1 MGQSFLITLREGFE
15 AALIVA
21 IVLGYLRSIGRLDL
35 RNTIWTGVAIAAGIA
50 LAAGIVLNTFVD
62 GLEGAARNRTFA
74 VICAAA
80 AAVLVWMVFWMRRQS
95 IHIKGELQRAV
106 DTALHQSRAARAL
119 FFVAFFAVL
128 REGIETAL
136 FMVAAATDARAR
148 DVFIGGSLG
157 IVGAVVL
164 GAAIYHGSRWVPM
177 RQFFRVTGL
186 LVIIF
191 AAGLAAKTVLF
202 LQMPPGS
209 HLGSL
214 NLSFYDVT
222 SVRWLTSSS
231 EVGRFLAGILGWDPR
246 PSVEQVIAWLAVA
259 VPLTALFLR
268 KPRPTTP
275 DPAIVEEA
283 ERSLAAS
290 RPATA

>member
-1 MGQSFLITLREGFE
+1 MGQSFLIILREGFE

-21 IVLGYLRSIGRLDL
+21 IVLGYLRSIDRLDL
-35 RNTIWTGVAIAAGIA
+35 RGTIWTGVAIAAVIA
-50 LAAGIVLNTFVD
+50 LASGIVLNTFVD

-74 VICAAA
+74 LICAAA
-80 AAVLVWMVFWMRRQS
+80 AGVLVWMVFWMRRQS
-95 IHIKGELQRAV
+95 MHIKGELQHAV
-106 DTALHQSRAARAL
+106 DSALHQGRATRAL

-148 DVFIGGSLG
+148 DVLIGGGLG
-157 IVGAVVL
+157 VL
-164 GAAIYHGSRWVPM
+164 GAVSLGVAIYHGSKWVPM

-202 LQMPPGS
+202 LQMPPGA
-209 HLGSL
+209 HLNSM
-214 NLSFYDVT
+214 NWSFYDVT
-222 SVRWLTSSS
+222 SVHWLTNSS
-231 EVGRFLAGILGWDPR
+231 EVGRFLAGIFGWDPR
-246 PSVEQVIAWLAVA
+246 PSIEQVIAWLAVA
-259 VPLTALFLR
+259 VPLTYLFLR

-275 DPAIVEEA
+275 AKSAVETAKPHDRPVPAG
-283 ERSLAAS
+283 
-290 RPATA
+290 T